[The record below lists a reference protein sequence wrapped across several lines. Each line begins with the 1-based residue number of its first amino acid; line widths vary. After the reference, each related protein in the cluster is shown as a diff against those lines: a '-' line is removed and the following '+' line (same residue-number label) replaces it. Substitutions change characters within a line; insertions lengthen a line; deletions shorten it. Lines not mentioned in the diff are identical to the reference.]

1 MNLVWGDAVQP
12 ITGDYFVMLL
22 KNSCYISYL
31 LFGLHFLVSH
41 SLMVTFTF
49 FFLILFFLL
58 VVFSY

>member
-12 ITGDYFVMLL
+12 ITGDYFVILL
-22 KNSCYISYL
+22 KNSCYIRYL

-41 SLMVTFTF
+41 SLTVKFTF
-49 FFLILFFLL
+49 FFLIFFLL